1 MSLWDQFELFLAVDA
16 AGLAIP
22 TNDSEKKALSNKMRD
37 SYEKAVDEVFSKYFE
52 LTYPDSQV
60 NSNKV
65 RYRSIDDPLPERLF
79 YSRALDMQGRVLFRP
94 DPSDASSKLFQEWC
108 RDKTD
113 EHYAFSSKFEVQKF
127 DRKEIDRWL
136 AFHNIGSDYSF
147 IKTGLKATGIPQSSA
162 PLDVT
167 VLATP
172 DRLLSVFGQ
181 WGFKK
186 NWFDSPR
193 KQAWL
198 WSARKQNGIGGNSPS
213 PPLYCPHEVMVGLAN
228 KIKRSKG
235 APPRISEVKGWQIL
249 KRQFPATYDK
259 FQSFEVVDDQS

>member
-1 MSLWDQFELFLAVDA
+1 M
-16 AGLAIP
+16 
-22 TNDSEKKALSNKMRD
+22 
-37 SYEKAVDEVFSKYFE
+37 
-52 LTYPDSQV
+52 
-60 NSNKV
+60 NS
-65 RYRSIDDPLPERLF
+65 
-79 YSRALDMQGRVLFRP
+79 RVLFRP
-94 DPSDASSKLFQEWC
+94 DPSDASSKLFQDWC

-127 DRKEIDRWL
+127 DRKEINRWL
-136 AFHNIGSDYSF
+136 TFHNIDSDYTF
-147 IKTGLKATGIPQSSA
+147 IKTDLHALGIPQSHA

-181 WGFKK
+181 WGLKK

-198 WSARKQNGIGGNSPS
+198 LAARKQNGIGGNSPT
-213 PPLYCPHEVMVGLAN
+213 PPLYCPHEVMVGLAS
-228 KIKRSKG
+228 KIKRGKG

-249 KRQFPATYDK
+249 KRQFPATYNK

>member
-16 AGLAIP
+16 AGLVIP
-22 TNDSEKKALSNKMRD
+22 TNESEKKALLNKMRD
-37 SYEKAVDEVFSKYFE
+37 SYEKALDEVCSKYFE

-65 RYRSIDDPLPERLF
+65 RYDSIDDPLPESLF

-136 AFHNIGSDYSF
+136 TFHNIGSDYSF
-147 IKTGLKATGIPQSSA
+147 IKMGLKATGIPQSSA

-181 WGFKK
+181 WGLKK

-213 PPLYCPHEVMVGLAN
+213 PPLYCPHEVMVGLATRLN
-228 KIKRSKG
+228 AAKG
-235 APPRISEVKGWQIL
+235 RPPGLAK
-249 KRQFPATYDK
+249 
-259 FQSFEVVDDQS
+259 

>member
-1 MSLWDQFELFLAVDA
+1 MSLWDQFELFHAVDA
-16 AGLAIP
+16 AGLVIAA
-22 TNDSEKKALSNKMRD
+22 NDSERKALLNKMRD
-37 SYEKAVDEVFSKYFE
+37 SYEKAVDEVFSKCFE

-65 RYRSIDDPLPERLF
+65 QYRSIGDPLPESLF

-94 DPSDASSKLFQEWC
+94 DPSDASSKIFQEWYGN
-108 RDKTD
+108 KTD
-113 EHYAFSSKFEVQKF
+113 EHCAFSSKFEVQKF

-136 AFHNIGSDYSF
+136 TFHNIDSDYRF
-147 IKTGLKATGIPQSSA
+147 INTGLQAIGTPRSPE

-172 DRLLSVFGQ
+172 NRLLSVFGQ
-181 WGFKK
+181 WGLKK

-198 WSARKQNGIGGNSPS
+198 LAARKQIGIGGNSPT

-228 KIKRSKG
+228 KIKRGKG

-259 FQSFEVVDDQS
+259 FQSLEVVDVQS